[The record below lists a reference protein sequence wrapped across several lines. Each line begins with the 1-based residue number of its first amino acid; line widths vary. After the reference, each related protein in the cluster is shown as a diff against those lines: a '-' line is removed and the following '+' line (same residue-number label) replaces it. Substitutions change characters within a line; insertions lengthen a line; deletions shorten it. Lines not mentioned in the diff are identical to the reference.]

1 MNVVLNIPQ
10 VFLVWFQCTPSDALW
25 DPLRQTQCDHRRNV
39 YYTYFVGAVAA
50 LSDFYLAIIPINMF
64 MPLRIDRKLKWG
76 LCFLMGCGLFA
87 GVAAIVRTWAAK
99 FILTK
104 DPSCK
109 NSHFPSLYSYIP
121 QRFNESKIT
130 DGVATLFLWGE
141 VEEWVVLITMCIPP
155 VWPLFRPYAQQFIKN
170 TSSRSHPRNY
180 TLPYNRTAQE
190 ASSSKVAWPPR
201 VTTTISVTSVMDKTA
216 VPSRTSS
223 EFILKHNEHHGET
236 PYNNVFHDKKTQDT
250 WVELSDLEEHP
261 NRR

>member
-1 MNVVLNIPQ
+1 MRSGILYARPSVTIVGTSTIHISSGPWLRCPISISPSYQSTCSCHCALTGNWNGGCVSSWDVVCLPVLLLSFGPGQPSLSWPKIP
-10 VFLVWFQCTPSDALW
+10 
-25 DPLRQTQCDHRRNV
+25 H
-39 YYTYFVGAVAA
+39 
-50 LSDFYLAIIPINMF
+50 
-64 MPLRIDRKLKWG
+64 
-76 LCFLMGCGLFA
+76 
-87 GVAAIVRTWAAK
+87 VRTV
-99 FILTK
+99 I
-104 DPSCK
+104 
-109 NSHFPSLYSYIP
+109 SLYSYIP
-121 QRFNESKIT
+121 QRLNESKIT

-261 NRR
+261 NRRWCERVWFINSWYVWLDGIWF